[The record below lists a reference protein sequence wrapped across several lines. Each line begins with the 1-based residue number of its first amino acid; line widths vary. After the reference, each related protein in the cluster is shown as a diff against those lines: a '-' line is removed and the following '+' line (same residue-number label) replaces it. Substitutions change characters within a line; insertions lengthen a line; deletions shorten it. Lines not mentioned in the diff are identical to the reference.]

1 MGVQALALGLL
12 LIGFPI
18 AENAADH
25 EYGSIRGYVRDA
37 LSGET
42 LPNANE
48 KKSNVATPTW
58 KRRLLLRHTSPSYL
72 PFRLL

>member
-1 MGVQALALGLL
+1 MGVQVLALVLL

-25 EYGSIRGYVRDA
+25 EYGCIRGCVRDA

-42 LPNANE
+42 LPNANG
-48 KKSNVATPTW
+48 KNLT
-58 KRRLLLRHTSPSYL
+58 
-72 PFRLL
+72 

>member
-1 MGVQALALGLL
+1 MGVQVLALGLL

-48 KKSNVATPTW
+48 KNLT
-58 KRRLLLRHTSPSYL
+58 
-72 PFRLL
+72 